1 MAHAAVNRL
10 LESCCFF
17 VVVEFFCF
25 FFKLLCFFGL
35 SRSRQVPSH
44 ARSQSQPGVHTVSRR
59 PFGPSVR

>member
-17 VVVEFFCF
+17 VVVGF
-25 FFKLLCFFGL
+25 FFFFTFVFFGL